1 MLERTRVG
9 HPGCAK
15 TDQRGA
21 IMKRESHFEIATG
34 MLETTTIETMIVSA
48 RKVTGCSILLNQQFQ
63 TLGGSLRRAA
73 VENARNKAYRFEP
86 VRCFNGETDNEPI
99 DRSKFELYTWR
110 LRKTLR

>member
-1 MLERTRVG
+1 
-9 HPGCAK
+9 
-15 TDQRGA
+15 
-21 IMKRESHFEIATG
+21 MKRESHFEIATG

-73 VENARNKAYRFEP
+73 VENARNKPYRFES
-86 VRCFNGETDNEPI
+86 VRCFNGEPDNEPI